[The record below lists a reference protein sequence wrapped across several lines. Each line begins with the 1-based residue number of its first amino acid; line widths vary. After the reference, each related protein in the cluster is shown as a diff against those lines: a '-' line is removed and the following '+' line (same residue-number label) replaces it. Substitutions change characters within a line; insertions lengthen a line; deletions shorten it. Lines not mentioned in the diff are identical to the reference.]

1 MVIFKVK
8 TILGERILKGVT
20 SWEQVP
26 QALFEDGLVNVG
38 EVHVYKL
45 EYELISTTPHIVDT
59 TYKASH

>member
-1 MVIFKVK
+1 MVIFKVR

-45 EYELISTTPHIVDT
+45 EYKLIATTPHIVDT
-59 TYKASH
+59 AYKASH